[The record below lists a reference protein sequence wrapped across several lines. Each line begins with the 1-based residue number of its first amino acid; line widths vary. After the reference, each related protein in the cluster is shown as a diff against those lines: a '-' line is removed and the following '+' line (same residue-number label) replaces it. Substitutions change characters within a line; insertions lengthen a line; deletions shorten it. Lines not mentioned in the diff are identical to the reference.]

1 MARVPLLSFFVVEWH
16 YPDRVL
22 RKFGG
27 YQDIPSYVEFDHN
40 LHKLDGRTWNE
51 DLDVFHHAYVA
62 LWEDRE
68 QYVVPFGPHAPLG
81 PYVEALRHINIHGE
95 IAVGH
100 GQNNNFT
107 NVMPQIA
114 RDELVR
120 LNYGY
125 VLELPRNN
133 NEFMYEP
140 IHQVRIA
147 GRRCDGSRRGR
158 AAQGGRRHVHFPQFN
173 LNDEVP
179 IEPHD
184 DPPHAPLPSQED
196 FDREDEMGDITQQ
209 DVAQLVMLHSSFA
222 SQDDAATHMGC
233 QPKSHQAWAVSQSPT
248 RLSTMVDNPLTATWA
263 VTA

>member
-1 MARVPLLSFFVVEWH
+1 MRLDHHLITALVERWR
-16 YPDRVL
+16 PKVL
-22 RKFGG
+22 A
-27 YQDIPSYVEFDHN
+27 
-40 LHKLDGRTWNE
+40 
-51 DLDVFHHAYVA
+51 FHM
-62 LWEDRE
+62 
-68 QYVVPFGPHAPLG
+68 PFGE
-81 PYVEALRHINIHGE
+81 VEALRHINIHGE

-158 AAQGGRRHVHFPQFN
+158 AAQGGRKHVHFPQFN

-222 SQDDAATHMGC
+222 SQDVMQQVVNPTQPQAAKGDIIYQRRRPVRNC
-233 QPKSHQAWAVSQSPT
+233 
-248 RLSTMVDNPLTATWA
+248 R
-263 VTA
+263 